1 MLCAPLDP
9 FILALFFS
17 RFHGEKQRPARA
29 GCSFGMAKDQNLIPM
44 KSAFPR
50 WLKRLDPFLE
60 NESDNAIYQAFRLRR
75 VEHTR
80 SAGRRLL
87 LLIRQADF
95 LTHLGVSIGFILLLI
110 IALRKGGGFGVW
122 LLVIVG
128 SIVGRF
134 LRKKRVQSSLLPR
147 YAQEVFGKMGFHE
160 QATMDLWMTGM
171 TGRELLTAFYLE
183 NRERYWK
190 SIPIGMIL
198 ALALALGLYGYFGHP
213 ATAHGITLLVSMCV
227 LGGALI
233 PTLETYVIGST
244 LRYQILDRIEVW
256 QPRAKIIS
264 ILQVLSKFFVLMITA
279 LFLALLIP
287 ALAAWIFP
295 SLVRALR
302 GSSLTLFRE
311 IGFHFSHYC
320 IAGILLATAGVM
332 LATLPSY
339 RRRALRKLVEG
350 LGNAD
355 WAYNTF
361 MSCVVLSDP
370 DGARWAEAMRK
381 KDPMLDFGL
390 EHTGALRQ
398 GEIHAGISRS

>member
-1 MLCAPLDP
+1 
-9 FILALFFS
+9 
-17 RFHGEKQRPARA
+17 
-29 GCSFGMAKDQNLIPM
+29 MAKDQNLIPM

-75 VEHTR
+75 VEHSR
-80 SAGRRLL
+80 SAGRRLFL
-87 LLIRQADF
+87 LFREADF
-95 LTHLGVSIGFILLLI
+95 LTQLGITIGSVLLLI
-110 IALRKGGGFGVW
+110 AVLRIAGGFGVT
-122 LLVIVG
+122 LLVIIG
-128 SIVGRF
+128 SIAGRF

-160 QATMDLWMTGM
+160 QAAVDLWMTGL

-183 NRERYWK
+183 NRERGWK
-190 SIPIGMIL
+190 TIPAGMIL
-198 ALALALGLYGYFGHP
+198 VLALALGLYGYFGHP

-244 LRYQILDRIEVW
+244 LRYQILDRIEAW

-264 ILQVLSKFFVLMITA
+264 ILQVLSKFFMLMITA

-287 ALAAWIFP
+287 ALAGWIFP
-295 SLVRALR
+295 PLLRALK
-302 GSSLTLFRE
+302 GSSLALFRE
-311 IGFHFSHYC
+311 IGFHFPHYC
-320 IAGILLATAGVM
+320 ISGILLATAGMM

-339 RRRALRKLVEG
+339 LRRALRKLVEG

-355 WAYNTF
+355 WAYNSF

-370 DGARWAEAMRK
+370 DGTRWAEAMRK
-381 KDPMLDFGL
+381 KDPMLAFGL
-390 EHTGALRQ
+390 EHVGTLRN
-398 GEIHAGISRS
+398 EKSKRTPPVPEAPFV